1 MGNKIAGAIA
11 TIALVLTVI
20 YSTNINGNFQLNAVS
35 KLGIMNMNFVE
46 ASIFNFNNDAVKDA
60 VPPKLSIKN
69 ITTNIVDDKT
79 GNLSI
84 IFDVYNP
91 NKITIMVESIS
102 YNVYSNSTRI
112 VSGDIGQRPEG
123 FIDSQDSIFPV
134 IGNGTMILKDKKV
147 IDTSRGLNL
156 SQIATNNGT
165 SQFWVNGTSSFKQTS
180 SFQSTGGE
188 QEFSIVYP
196 KPWICKFRKN

>member
-1 MGNKIAGAIA
+1 MENKIAGAIA
-11 TIALVLTVI
+11 TIALVLTII
-20 YSTNINGNFQLNAVS
+20 YSTNINGNFQLNDVS
-35 KLGIMNMNFVE
+35 KLGMTNMNFVE
-46 ASIFNFNNDAVKDA
+46 ASIFNFDAVKDS
-60 VPPKLSIKN
+60 VPPELSIKN
-69 ITTNIVDDKT
+69 ITTNIVNDKT

-91 NKITIMVESIS
+91 NKNTIMFESIS

-134 IGNGTMILKDKKV
+134 IGNGTLILKDKKM
-147 IDTSRGLNL
+147 IDTNRGLNL

-165 SQFWVNGTSSFKQTS
+165 SQYLVNGSYFFKQTS

-188 QEFSIVYP
+188 GEFSIVYP
-196 KPWICKFRKN
+196 KP

>member
-1 MGNKIAGAIA
+1 MENKIAGSIA
-11 TIALVLTVI
+11 TIALVLIMI
-20 YSTNINGNFQLNAVS
+20 YSANINGNLHLSDVS
-35 KLGIMNMNFVE
+35 KLGMTSKNFAE
-46 ASIFNFNNDAVKDA
+46 ASFFNDDAVKDA
-60 VPPKLSIKN
+60 VSPKLSIKN
-69 ITTNIVDDKT
+69 ITTNIVDDNT

-91 NKITIMVESIS
+91 NKITIMFESIS

-134 IGNGTMILKDKKV
+134 IGNGTLILKDKKM
-147 IDTSRGLNL
+147 IDTNRGLNL

-165 SQFWVNGTSSFKQTS
+165 SQYLVNGSYSFKQTS

-188 QEFSIVYP
+188 GEFSIVYP
-196 KPWICKFRKN
+196 KP

>member
-11 TIALVLTVI
+11 TIALVLTVS
-20 YSTNINGNFQLNAVS
+20 YSTNIDGNFQLNAVS

-46 ASIFNFNNDAVKDA
+46 ASIFNFNDDAVKDA

-134 IGNGTMILKDKKV
+134 IGNGTLVLKDKKI

-156 SQIATNNGT
+156 SKIATSNGI
-165 SQFWVNGTSSFKQTS
+165 SEFLVNGTYFFKQTS
-180 SFQSTGGE
+180 TFQSTGGE
-188 QEFSIVYP
+188 KEFSIVYP
-196 KPWICKFRKN
+196 KR

>member
-1 MGNKIAGAIA
+1 MENKIAGAIA
-11 TIALVLTVI
+11 TIALVLTII
-20 YSTNINGNFQLNAVS
+20 YSTNINGNFQLNDVS
-35 KLGIMNMNFVE
+35 KLGIENMNFVE
-46 ASIFNFNNDAVKDA
+46 ASIFNFDAVKDS
-60 VPPKLSIKN
+60 VPPELSIKN

-91 NKITIMVESIS
+91 NKNTIMLESIS

-134 IGNGTMILKDKKV
+134 IGNGTLILKDKKM
-147 IDTSRGLNL
+147 IDTNRGLNL

-165 SQFWVNGTSSFKQTS
+165 SQYLVNGSYLFKQTS

-188 QEFSIVYP
+188 GDFSIVYP
-196 KPWICKFRKN
+196 KP

>member
-20 YSTNINGNFQLNAVS
+20 YSTNIDGNFQLNAVS

-60 VPPKLSIKN
+60 VPPELSIKN

-134 IGNGTMILKDKKV
+134 IGNGTLILKDKKV

-165 SQFWVNGTSSFKQTS
+165 SQFLVNGTSSFKQTS

-196 KPWICKFRKN
+196 KP

>member
-11 TIALVLTVI
+11 TIALVLIVI
-20 YSTNINGNFQLNAVS
+20 YSTNINGNFQLNPVS
-35 KLGIMNMNFVE
+35 KLGIMNMITNMNFVE
-46 ASIFNFNNDAVKDA
+46 ASIFNNDAVKDA

-134 IGNGTMILKDKKV
+134 IGNGTLILKDKKV

-165 SQFWVNGTSSFKQTS
+165 SQFLVNGTSSFKQTS
-180 SFQSTGGE
+180 SFQSTGGD

-196 KPWICKFRKN
+196 KP

>member
-1 MGNKIAGAIA
+1 MENKIAGAIA
-11 TIALVLTVI
+11 AIALVLTII
-20 YSTNINGNFQLNAVS
+20 YSTNINANFQLNDVS
-35 KLGIMNMNFVE
+35 KLGMTNMNFVE
-46 ASIFNFNNDAVKDA
+46 ASIFNFDAVKDS
-60 VPPKLSIKN
+60 VPPELSIKN

-91 NKITIMVESIS
+91 NKNTIMLESIS

-134 IGNGTMILKDKKV
+134 IGNGTLILKDKKM
-147 IDTSRGLNL
+147 IDTNRGLNL

-165 SQFWVNGTSSFKQTS
+165 SQYLVNGSYFFKQTS

-188 QEFSIVYP
+188 GEFSIVYP
-196 KPWICKFRKN
+196 KP

>member
-1 MGNKIAGAIA
+1 MGNKIAGSIA
-11 TIALVLTVI
+11 TIALVLIVI

-35 KLGIMNMNFVE
+35 KLGILNMITNMNFVE
-46 ASIFNFNNDAVKDA
+46 ASIFNNDAVKDA

-134 IGNGTMILKDKKV
+134 IGNGTLILKDKKV

-165 SQFWVNGTSSFKQTS
+165 SQFLVNGTSSFKQTS

-196 KPWICKFRKN
+196 KP

>member
-11 TIALVLTVI
+11 TIALVLIVI

-35 KLGIMNMNFVE
+35 KLGILNMITNMNFVE
-46 ASIFNFNNDAVKDA
+46 ASIFNNDAVKDA

-134 IGNGTMILKDKKV
+134 IGNGTLILKDKKV

-165 SQFWVNGTSSFKQTS
+165 SQFLVNGTSSFKQTS

-196 KPWICKFRKN
+196 KP

>member
-1 MGNKIAGAIA
+1 MENKIAGAIA
-11 TIALVLTVI
+11 TIALVLTII
-20 YSTNINGNFQLNAVS
+20 YSTNINGNFQLNDVS
-35 KLGIMNMNFVE
+35 KLGIENMNFVE
-46 ASIFNFNNDAVKDA
+46 ASIFNFDAVKDS
-60 VPPKLSIKN
+60 VPPELSIKN

-91 NKITIMVESIS
+91 NKNTIMFESIS
-102 YNVYSNSTRI
+102 YNVYSNTTRI

-134 IGNGTMILKDKKV
+134 IGNGTLILKDKKM
-147 IDTSRGLNL
+147 IDTNRGLNL

-165 SQFWVNGTSSFKQTS
+165 SQYLVNGSYSFKQTS

-188 QEFSIVYP
+188 GEFSIVYP
-196 KPWICKFRKN
+196 KP

>member
-1 MGNKIAGAIA
+1 MENKIAGVIA
-11 TIALVLTVI
+11 MIALVLTII
-20 YSTNINGNFQLNAVS
+20 YSTNINGNFQLNDVS
-35 KLGIMNMNFVE
+35 KLGMTNMNFVE
-46 ASIFNFNNDAVKDA
+46 ASIFNFDAVKDS
-60 VPPKLSIKN
+60 VPPELSIKN

-91 NKITIMVESIS
+91 NKSTIMFESIS

-134 IGNGTMILKDKKV
+134 IGNGTLILKDKKM
-147 IDTSRGLNL
+147 IDTNRGLSL

-165 SQFWVNGTSSFKQTS
+165 SQYLVNGSYSFKQTS

-188 QEFSIVYP
+188 GEFSLVYP
-196 KPWICKFRKN
+196 KP

>member
-1 MGNKIAGAIA
+1 MENKIAGAIA
-11 TIALVLTVI
+11 TIALVLTII
-20 YSTNINGNFQLNAVS
+20 YPTNINGNFQLNDVS
-35 KLGIMNMNFVE
+35 KLGMTNMNFVE
-46 ASIFNFNNDAVKDA
+46 ASIFNFDAVKDS
-60 VPPKLSIKN
+60 VPPELSIKN

-91 NKITIMVESIS
+91 NKNTIMFESIS

-134 IGNGTMILKDKKV
+134 IGNGTLILKDKKM
-147 IDTSRGLNL
+147 IDTNRGLNL

-165 SQFWVNGTSSFKQTS
+165 SQYLVNGSYSFKQTS

-188 QEFSIVYP
+188 GEFSIVYP
-196 KPWICKFRKN
+196 KP

>member
-1 MGNKIAGAIA
+1 MENKIAGAIA
-11 TIALVLTVI
+11 AIALVLTII
-20 YSTNINGNFQLNAVS
+20 YSTNINGNFQLNDVS
-35 KLGIMNMNFVE
+35 KLGMMNMNFVE
-46 ASIFNFNNDAVKDA
+46 ASIFNFDAVKDS
-60 VPPKLSIKN
+60 VPPELSIKN

-91 NKITIMVESIS
+91 NKNTIMVESIS

-134 IGNGTMILKDKKV
+134 IGNGTLILKDKKM
-147 IDTSRGLNL
+147 IDTNRGLNL

-165 SQFWVNGTSSFKQTS
+165 SQYLVNGSYFFKQTS

-188 QEFSIVYP
+188 GEFSIVYP
-196 KPWICKFRKN
+196 KP

>member
-20 YSTNINGNFQLNAVS
+20 YSTNIDGNFQLNAVS
-35 KLGIMNMNFVE
+35 KLGIMNMNFAE
-46 ASIFNFNNDAVKDA
+46 ASIFNFNDDAVKDA

-69 ITTNIVDDKT
+69 LTTNIVDDKT

-134 IGNGTMILKDKKV
+134 IGNGTLILKDKKM
-147 IDTSRGLNL
+147 IDTNRGLNL

-165 SQFWVNGTSSFKQTS
+165 SQFLVNGTSSFKQTS

-196 KPWICKFRKN
+196 KP

>member
-1 MGNKIAGAIA
+1 MGNNIAGAIA
-11 TIALVLTVI
+11 TIALVVTVI

-46 ASIFNFNNDAVKDA
+46 ASIFNFNDDAVKDA

-134 IGNGTMILKDKKV
+134 IGNGTLILKDKKV

-165 SQFWVNGTSSFKQTS
+165 SQFLVNGTSSFKQTS

-196 KPWICKFRKN
+196 KP

>member
-1 MGNKIAGAIA
+1 MENKIAGAIA
-11 TIALVLTVI
+11 AIALVLIMI
-20 YSTNINGNFQLNAVS
+20 YSTNINGNLQLNDVS
-35 KLGIMNMNFVE
+35 TLGMTSMNFAE
-46 ASIFNFNNDAVKDA
+46 ASFFNDDAVKDA
-60 VPPKLSIKN
+60 VSPKLSIKN
-69 ITTNIVDDKT
+69 ITANIVDDKT

-91 NKITIMVESIS
+91 NKITIMFESIS

-134 IGNGTMILKDKKV
+134 IGNGTLILKDKKM
-147 IDTSRGLNL
+147 IDTNRGLNL

-165 SQFWVNGTSSFKQTS
+165 SQYLVNGSYSFKQTS

-188 QEFSIVYP
+188 GEFSIVYP
-196 KPWICKFRKN
+196 KP

>member
-1 MGNKIAGAIA
+1 MENKIAGAIA

-20 YSTNINGNFQLNAVS
+20 YSTNINGNFQLTDVS
-35 KLGIMNMNFVE
+35 KLGITNMITNMNFVE
-46 ASIFNFNNDAVKDA
+46 ASIFNFNDDAVKDA
-60 VPPKLSIKN
+60 VPPELSIKN

-91 NKITIMVESIS
+91 NRITIMVESIS

-134 IGNGTMILKDKKV
+134 IGNGTLILKDKKV

-165 SQFWVNGTSSFKQTS
+165 SQFLVNGTSFFKQTS

-196 KPWICKFRKN
+196 KP

>member
-1 MGNKIAGAIA
+1 MENKIAGAIA
-11 TIALVLTVI
+11 TIALVLTII
-20 YSTNINGNFQLNAVS
+20 YPTNINGNFQLNDVS
-35 KLGIMNMNFVE
+35 KLGMTNMNFVE
-46 ASIFNFNNDAVKDA
+46 ASIFNFDAVKDS
-60 VPPKLSIKN
+60 VPPELSVKN

-91 NKITIMVESIS
+91 NKNTIMFESIS
-102 YNVYSNSTRI
+102 YNVYSNTTRI

-134 IGNGTMILKDKKV
+134 IGNGTLILKDKKI
-147 IDTSRGLNL
+147 IDTNRGLNL
-156 SQIATNNGT
+156 SQIDTNNGT
-165 SQFWVNGTSSFKQTS
+165 SQFLVNGTYFFKQTS

-188 QEFSIVYP
+188 GEFSIVYP
-196 KPWICKFRKN
+196 KP

>member
-1 MGNKIAGAIA
+1 MENKIAGAIA

-46 ASIFNFNNDAVKDA
+46 ASIFNNDAVKDA

-134 IGNGTMILKDKKV
+134 IGNGTLILKDKKV

-165 SQFWVNGTSSFKQTS
+165 SQFLVNGTSSFKQTS

-196 KPWICKFRKN
+196 NP

>member
-134 IGNGTMILKDKKV
+134 IGNGTLILKDKKV

-165 SQFWVNGTSSFKQTS
+165 SQFLVNGTSSFKQTS

-196 KPWICKFRKN
+196 KP

>member
-1 MGNKIAGAIA
+1 MENKIAGAIA
-11 TIALVLTVI
+11 TIALVLTII
-20 YSTNINGNFQLNAVS
+20 YPTNINGNFQLNDVS
-35 KLGIMNMNFVE
+35 KLGMTNMNFVE
-46 ASIFNFNNDAVKDA
+46 ASIFNFDAVKDS
-60 VPPKLSIKN
+60 VPPELSIKN
-69 ITTNIVDDKT
+69 ITTNIVNDKT

-91 NKITIMVESIS
+91 NKNTIMFESIS
-102 YNVYSNSTRI
+102 YNVYSNTTRI

-134 IGNGTMILKDKKV
+134 IGNGTLILKDKKM
-147 IDTSRGLNL
+147 IDTNRGLNL

-165 SQFWVNGTSSFKQTS
+165 SQYLVNGSYFFKQTS

-188 QEFSIVYP
+188 GEFSIVYP
-196 KPWICKFRKN
+196 KP

>member
-1 MGNKIAGAIA
+1 MENKITGAIA
-11 TIALVLTVI
+11 TIALALIII
-20 YSTNINGNFQLNAVS
+20 YSTTINGSFQLNDVS
-35 KLGIMNMNFVE
+35 KLGITSLNFVE
-46 ASIFNFNNDAVKDA
+46 ASIFNDDAVKDS
-60 VPPKLSIKN
+60 VPPELSIKN
-69 ITTNIVDDKT
+69 ITANIVDDKT

-134 IGNGTMILKDKKV
+134 IGNGTLILKDKKM
-147 IDTSRGLNL
+147 IDTNRGLNL

-165 SQFWVNGTSSFKQTS
+165 SQFLVNGTYFFKQTS

-188 QEFSIVYP
+188 AEFSIAYP
-196 KPWICKFRKN
+196 KP

>member
-1 MGNKIAGAIA
+1 MENKIAGAIA
-11 TIALVLTVI
+11 AIALVLTII
-20 YSTNINGNFQLNAVS
+20 YSTNINGNFQLNDVS
-35 KLGIMNMNFVE
+35 KLGMTNMNFVE
-46 ASIFNFNNDAVKDA
+46 ASIFNFDAVKDS
-60 VPPKLSIKN
+60 VPPELSIKN

-91 NKITIMVESIS
+91 NKITIMFESIS

-134 IGNGTMILKDKKV
+134 IGNGTLILKDKKM
-147 IDTSRGLNL
+147 IDTNRGLNL

-165 SQFWVNGTSSFKQTS
+165 SQYLVNGSYFFKQTS

-188 QEFSIVYP
+188 GEFSIVYP
-196 KPWICKFRKN
+196 KP

>member
-1 MGNKIAGAIA
+1 MENKIAGVIA
-11 TIALVLTVI
+11 TIALVLTII
-20 YSTNINGNFQLNAVS
+20 YPTNINGNFQLNDVS
-35 KLGIMNMNFVE
+35 KLGMTNMNFVE
-46 ASIFNFNNDAVKDA
+46 ASIFNFDAVKDS
-60 VPPKLSIKN
+60 VPPELSIKN

-91 NKITIMVESIS
+91 NKITIMIESIS
-102 YNVYSNSTRI
+102 YNVYSNSTRL

-134 IGNGTMILKDKKV
+134 IGNGTLILKDKKI
-147 IDTSRGLNL
+147 IDTNRGLNL

-165 SQFWVNGTSSFKQTS
+165 SQFLVNGTYFFKQTS

-188 QEFSIVYP
+188 GEFSIVYP
-196 KPWICKFRKN
+196 KS

>member
-1 MGNKIAGAIA
+1 MENKIAGAIA
-11 TIALVLTVI
+11 AIALVLTII
-20 YSTNINGNFQLNAVS
+20 YSTNINGNFQLNDVS
-35 KLGIMNMNFVE
+35 KLGVMNMNFVE
-46 ASIFNFNNDAVKDA
+46 ASIFNFDAVKDS
-60 VPPKLSIKN
+60 VPPELSIKN

-91 NKITIMVESIS
+91 NKNTIMLESIS

-134 IGNGTMILKDKKV
+134 IGNGTLILKDKKM
-147 IDTSRGLNL
+147 IDTNRGLNL

-165 SQFWVNGTSSFKQTS
+165 SQYLVNGSYFFKQTS

-188 QEFSIVYP
+188 GEFNIVYP
-196 KPWICKFRKN
+196 KP

>member
-46 ASIFNFNNDAVKDA
+46 ASIFNFNDDAVKEA

-134 IGNGTMILKDKKV
+134 IGNGTLILKDKKV

-165 SQFWVNGTSSFKQTS
+165 SQFLVNGTSSFKQTS
-180 SFQSTGGE
+180 SFQSTGGD

-196 KPWICKFRKN
+196 KP

>member
-1 MGNKIAGAIA
+1 MENKIAGAIA

-134 IGNGTMILKDKKV
+134 IGNGTLILKDKKV

-165 SQFWVNGTSSFKQTS
+165 SQFLVNGTSSFKQTS

-196 KPWICKFRKN
+196 KP

>member
-1 MGNKIAGAIA
+1 MENKITGAIA
-11 TIALVLTVI
+11 TIALALIII
-20 YSTNINGNFQLNAVS
+20 YSTTINGSFQLNDVS
-35 KLGIMNMNFVE
+35 KLGIASLNFVE
-46 ASIFNFNNDAVKDA
+46 ASIFNDDAVKDS
-60 VPPKLSIKN
+60 VPPELSIKN
-69 ITTNIVDDKT
+69 ITANIVDDKT

-91 NKITIMVESIS
+91 NKITIMLESVS

-134 IGNGTMILKDKKV
+134 IGNGTLVLKDKKI

-156 SQIATNNGT
+156 SKIAISNGI
-165 SQFWVNGTSSFKQTS
+165 SEFLVNGTYFFKQTS

-188 QEFSIVYP
+188 KEFSIVYP
-196 KPWICKFRKN
+196 KH